1 MIKIFFS
8 YCHADEDLRHELE
21 KSLAMLKRQGKITS
35 FHDRRIISGA
45 NFDDAI
51 DSNMSDADIT
61 LFLVSRDFLASD
73 YCMNTEMTLAEERH
87 AKGAT
92 HIIPIILRPCEW
104 SEVPLFSKLL
114 GGTTDNKP
122 VTKYPDL
129 DDAFLDVSKRIR
141 AVVKELQDKNSTPRK
156 TVKADAIPAVATLR
170 NAATNVPR
178 SSNLSIKK
186 TYSDHDRDQFL
197 DDAYAFIKSYF
208 EGSLEELCVRNEHLT
223 HRLKSMDN
231 TSFSATVYMDGKKV
245 SACTVFLGGLF
256 GSSLGYVSKE
266 TTERNSTNGQL
277 SVDSDE
283 QKLFLTNGMYSAFS
297 GGDKNKKLTF
307 EGGAEVFWANFI
319 RPLQGR

>member
-8 YCHADEDLRHELE
+8 YCHADEDLRDELE
-21 KSLAMLKRQGKITS
+21 KSLAMLKRQGKISS
-35 FHDRRIISGA
+35 FHDRRIISGS
-45 NFDDAI
+45 NFDNAI

-87 AKGAT
+87 SKGST

-104 SEVPLFSKLL
+104 SEVPLFSRLL

-122 VTKYPDL
+122 VTKYADL

-141 AVVKELQDKNSTPRK
+141 AVVKTLQAKNSAPIKPAKAAAAQPIATPRN
-156 TVKADAIPAVATLR
+156 TAF
-170 NAATNVPR
+170 NAPR

-208 EGSLEELCVRNEHLT
+208 EGSLMELCARNEHLT
-223 HRLKSMDN
+223 HRVKPMDN
-231 TSFSATVYMDGKKV
+231 TSFSASVYMDGKKV
-245 SACTVFLGGLF
+245 SACTVFLGGMF
-256 GSSLGYVSKE
+256 GSSIGYVAKE

-277 SVDSDE
+277 GVDSDE
-283 QKLFLTNGMYSAFS
+283 QKLFLTNGMYSVFS
-297 GGDKNKKLTF
+297 GGDKNRKLTF